1 MDKAF
6 LKKMKEYLL
15 EQRKTLL
22 ASLADQGE
30 DMRNLIKTVE
40 SGDEA
45 DVAADVIDRT
55 LLTALGAQDANR
67 LQQIDSALDRINQG
81 TYGRCV
87 KCGKEI
93 PQERLEVLPYALMC
107 VNCASAQERKNRQ
120 KDCPVKP
127 DNDMSLQINYDVT
140 RIYQFGVSCFF
151 CQLNCAVK
159 GTVYAVCCVGIR
171 INADWNT

>member
-1 MDKAF
+1 MDKVF

-107 VNCASAQERKNRQ
+107 ITCASAQERKNR
-120 KDCPVKP
+120 
-127 DNDMSLQINYDVT
+127 
-140 RIYQFGVSCFF
+140 
-151 CQLNCAVK
+151 
-159 GTVYAVCCVGIR
+159 
-171 INADWNT
+171 

>member
-1 MDKAF
+1 MNKEF
-6 LKKMKEYLL
+6 LKKMKKYLL

-22 ASLADQGE
+22 ASLADQSE
-30 DMRNLIKTVE
+30 DMSSLVKTVE

-55 LLTALGAQDANR
+55 LLTALGEQDANR
-67 LQQIDSALDRINQG
+67 LQQIDNALDRINQG

-107 VNCASAQERKNRQ
+107 VTCASAQERKNR
-120 KDCPVKP
+120 
-127 DNDMSLQINYDVT
+127 
-140 RIYQFGVSCFF
+140 
-151 CQLNCAVK
+151 
-159 GTVYAVCCVGIR
+159 
-171 INADWNT
+171 

>member
-6 LKKMKEYLL
+6 LKKMKEYVL

-22 ASLADQGE
+22 ASLADQSE
-30 DMRNLIKTVE
+30 DMRGLIKTVE

-55 LLTALGAQDANR
+55 LLTALGTQDANR
-67 LQQIDSALDRINQG
+67 LQQIDNALDRINQG

-107 VNCASAQERKNRQ
+107 ITCASAQERKNR
-120 KDCPVKP
+120 
-127 DNDMSLQINYDVT
+127 
-140 RIYQFGVSCFF
+140 
-151 CQLNCAVK
+151 
-159 GTVYAVCCVGIR
+159 
-171 INADWNT
+171 

>member
-55 LLTALGAQDANR
+55 LLNALGAQDANR
-67 LQQIDSALDRINQG
+67 LQQIDNALDRINQG

-93 PQERLEVLPYALMC
+93 PQERLEGLPQTPALGGGGQGC
-107 VNCASAQERKNRQ
+107 KGQRPELTLLGCSSVSGRDGEGPSRQ
-120 KDCPVKP
+120 
-127 DNDMSLQINYDVT
+127 S
-140 RIYQFGVSCFF
+140 S
-151 CQLNCAVK
+151 
-159 GTVYAVCCVGIR
+159 
-171 INADWNT
+171 